1 VGTTKGGVMNRVE
14 LETKLN
20 EGRNWLLA
28 KYDGLTSEQLQR
40 PLTQSQHD
48 PENHWTALD
57 HFAHLALVERNFN
70 AMVRRHV
77 DGAPNPVGLM
87 LDAEGKPRT
96 RDEILADVHADT
108 EKWQA
113 AHHDKSLSEVVALTG
128 AARGATLQLIAELS
142 DSQLEEIL
150 PTAPWADGTVGGVLG
165 ANADHGRMHW
175 QWLKE
180 AGIDDSSLNEV

>member
-1 VGTTKGGVMNRVE
+1 MNRVE

-28 KYDGLTSEQLQR
+28 QYEELSDDQMRQ
-40 PLTQSQHD
+40 PLTPSEHD
-48 PENHWTALD
+48 PENRWCALD
-57 HFAHLALVERNFN
+57 HLAHLALVEHDFN

-77 DGAPNPVGLM
+77 AGAPNPVGLITG
-87 LDAEGKPRT
+87 DDGQPRAL
-96 RDEILADVHADT
+96 DEIMKIVHART
-108 EKWQA
+108 EQWQV
-113 AHHDKSLSEVVALTG
+113 AHHGKTFSEVLALTA

-165 ANADHGRMHW
+165 ANADHGRRHW
-175 QWLKE
+175 KWLEE
-180 AGIDDSSLNEV
+180 AGLSHE